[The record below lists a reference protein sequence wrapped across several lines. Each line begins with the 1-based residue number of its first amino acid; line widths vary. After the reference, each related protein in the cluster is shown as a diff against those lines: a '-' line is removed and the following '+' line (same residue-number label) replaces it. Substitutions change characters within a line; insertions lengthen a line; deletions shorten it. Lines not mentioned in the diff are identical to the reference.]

1 MKTRWL
7 SGLGI
12 LIRSNPVMEGIR
24 GGVGKLNGFS
34 GMRGKAGIPVRM
46 PRNIR
51 RIGLRVLRDGRAVLR
66 RGRNAP
72 RFAAELVRH
81 PRTVGAICPS
91 GAQLAASMAACIPDG
106 EGLVIEI
113 GAGTGAVTR
122 AILARGVAP
131 SRLLVLE
138 RSPEFCRILRGKF
151 PELNVVQG
159 DAALLSSYVSETDAV
174 LAVVSSLPLMNFPS
188 ALRGAKLEQIQKV
201 IGGRGCVIQFTYAL
215 LGESPY
221 ARTGFRRDILR
232 FIPRNLPP
240 ARVERFWLPSAC
252 RHSAA

>member
-1 MKTRWL
+1 M
-7 SGLGI
+7 
-12 LIRSNPVMEGIR
+12 
-24 GGVGKLNGFS
+24 
-34 GMRGKAGIPVRM
+34 
-46 PRNIR
+46 
-51 RIGLRVLRDGRAVLR
+51 
-66 RGRNAP
+66 
-72 RFAAELVRH
+72 
-81 PRTVGAICPS
+81 
-91 GAQLAASMAACIPDG
+91 
-106 EGLVIEI
+106 
-113 GAGTGAVTR
+113 TR

-188 ALRGAKLEQIQKV
+188 ALRGAILEQIQKV

-221 ARTGFRRDILR
+221 ARNGFRRDILR

>member
-138 RSPEFCRILRGKF
+138 RSPEF
-151 PELNVVQG
+151 
-159 DAALLSSYVSETDAV
+159 
-174 LAVVSSLPLMNFPS
+174 SSLPLMNFPS
-188 ALRGAKLEQIQKV
+188 ALRGAILEQIQKV

-221 ARTGFRRDILR
+221 ARNGFRRDILR

>member
-1 MKTRWL
+1 
-7 SGLGI
+7 
-12 LIRSNPVMEGIR
+12 
-24 GGVGKLNGFS
+24 
-34 GMRGKAGIPVRM
+34 
-46 PRNIR
+46 
-51 RIGLRVLRDGRAVLR
+51 
-66 RGRNAP
+66 
-72 RFAAELVRH
+72 
-81 PRTVGAICPS
+81 
-91 GAQLAASMAACIPDG
+91 MAACIPDG

-188 ALRGAKLEQIQKV
+188 ALRGAILEQIQKV

-221 ARTGFRRDILR
+221 ARNGFRRDILR

-252 RHSAA
+252 PALRSVKCSGAPAVRRQARRGGTAAPCPLAPQVNCGCSGVAAQSRPARLRGACSGRKCSG